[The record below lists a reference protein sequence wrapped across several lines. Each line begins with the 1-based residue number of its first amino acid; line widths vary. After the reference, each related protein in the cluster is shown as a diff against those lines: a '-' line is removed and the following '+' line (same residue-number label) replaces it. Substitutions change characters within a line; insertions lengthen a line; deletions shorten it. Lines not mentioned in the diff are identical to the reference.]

1 MSGESGERNMSK
13 WVYIQH
19 ETTERNITAG
29 EGARV
34 ILDEVDSLAL
44 GNGSNHRT
52 SKNFIS
58 SARIHFLSSPQ
69 SISM

>member
-29 EGARV
+29 ARV

-44 GNGSNHRT
+44 GNGSNHKT